1 MSATAWPLLR
11 EDLSL
16 LPGPSLPDGQ
26 PSWTLH
32 DPARNLFFRIDWP
45 SFEMLSRW
53 RLGDGQRI
61 ARDIA
66 QNTTLNLDADDVSGL
81 ARFLEQNQLVQPQ
94 PGDRARHM
102 AERWA
107 AMRSSWLK
115 WLVHHYLFFRVPLV
129 RPDAWLTRWQPVAD
143 HLASAGFLWLT
154 LAALLGGLVQVVRH
168 WESFTASLVDTFN
181 LEGLAA
187 YGVALFV
194 VKALHELGHAFTA
207 KRHGCRVPTM
217 GLAFLVMWP
226 VAYTDTNEAWKL
238 SSARQR
244 LHVAA
249 AGIATELVIAAWA
262 TLAWALLPDGAL
274 RSAAFVL
281 ATTSWVATLAI
292 NASPFMR
299 FDGYFILADALDM
312 PNLHERS
319 FALARWQLREGLFGL
334 KEAPPEHFSPWRHR
348 SLVAFA
354 WLTWLYRL
362 VLFIGIALM
371 VYHLFFKLLG
381 IVLFVIE
388 IVWFILKP
396 VQSEWRAWRERAS
409 AIRASR
415 RTRRTLLGLGL
426 GLLLMTVPWPSGV
439 SASALLRPMNVWPIH
454 APAAAYLAQLPV
466 AHGSRVSAGQ
476 TLVHLASPE
485 LGARVRAALAR
496 VEWLRRQAG
505 TAAFAEESRQQWLS
519 MHESLVTAESELDA
533 LHAETRRLTPVAP
546 WPGVVLDMDPDL
558 QPGQWVARDERLAVL
573 VQENSSW
580 MVETW
585 LDEDD
590 VARIQVGAKAR
601 FHRDSGIGGT
611 VALKVSAIDKDTSR
625 VLARPELAALNGGH
639 VLVRHSN
646 QQLVPERAIYRVQLE
661 VIAAPTD
668 VGDASQSWR
677 GRVAI
682 EATSQAMA
690 ARYGRQLLMV
700 LTRELGF

>member
-11 EDLSL
+11 EDLAL

-45 SFEMLSRW
+45 SFEMLRRW

-66 QNTTLNLDADDVSGL
+66 QNTTLNLYADDVSGL
-81 ARFLEQNQLVQPQ
+81 ARFLEQNQLVQPR
-94 PGDRARHM
+94 PGDSARHM

-143 HLASAGFLWLT
+143 RLASAGFLWLT
-154 LAALLGGLVQVVRH
+154 LAALLSGLVQVVRH

-238 SSARQR
+238 SSAWQR

-396 VQSEWRAWRERAS
+396 VQSEWRAWRERAG

-426 GLLLMTVPWPSGV
+426 GLLLMTVPWPLSV

-454 APAAAYLAQLPV
+454 APAGAYLAQLPV

-476 TLVHLASPE
+476 TLVHLASPA

-496 VEWLRRQAG
+496 VERLRRQAG

-546 WPGVVLDMDPDL
+546 WPGVVLDLDPDL
-558 QPGQWVARDERLAVL
+558 QPGQWVARDERLAIL

-625 VLARPELAALNGGH
+625 VLARPELAAVNGGH

-661 VIAAPTD
+661 VMGAPAD

-682 EATSQAMA
+682 EANSQAMA
-690 ARYGRQLLMV
+690 ARYVRQLLMV
-700 LTRELGF
+700 LVRELGF

>member
-168 WESFTASLVDTFN
+168 WESFTSSLVDTFN

-415 RTRRTLLGLGL
+415 RTRRTLQGLGL
-426 GLLLMTVPWPSGV
+426 GLLLMTVPWPSSV
-439 SASALLRPMNVWPIH
+439 TASALLRPMNVWPIH

-496 VEWLRRQAG
+496 VEGLRRQAG

-546 WPGVVLDMDPDL
+546 WPGVVLDLDPDL

-611 VALKVSAIDKDTSR
+611 VTLKVSAIDKDTSR
-625 VLARPELAALNGGH
+625 VLARPELAAVNGGH

-661 VIAAPTD
+661 VIGAPTD
-668 VGDASQSWR
+668 VRDASQSWR

-700 LTRELGF
+700 LVRELGF